1 MKYEELEKSAV
12 GFKKEYLEADNS
24 VKVKTEYSKGRE
36 AEKIET
42 ETIFKKLQKENI
54 KENVTLKL
62 KLNGLVWMP
71 KDQEEEA
78 KDLNEDE

>member
-42 ETIFKKLQKENI
+42 ETIFKKLQEENM
-54 KENVTLKL
+54 TLKKML
-62 KLNGLVWMP
+62 HLS
-71 KDQEEEA
+71 
-78 KDLNEDE
+78 